1 MLSWVRTVC
10 RAEEGSDTNDNAW
23 GRERV
28 TRQEIAA
35 LFADEL
41 GYKVPQKRTEKRG
54 SKPRRFVAGRQFQ
67 TV

>member
-1 MLSWVRTVC
+1 MLSWVRTLMRV
-10 RAEEGSDTNDNAW
+10 EEGNDAVDNAW

-28 TRQEIAA
+28 TRQEITA

-41 GYKVPQKRTEKRG
+41 GYNVPQKRTETRG
-54 SKPRRFVAGRQFQ
+54 AKPRRFVAGRQFQ